1 MPREFEL
8 ATYQSECEAFTYRA
22 IYHALSIVCDKVK
35 KEWEEIFEE
44 LAKKGESFWNNVE
57 LSMLF
62 SQYLNWKLP
71 AFLPEPLI

>member
-1 MPREFEL
+1 MPRGFEL
-8 ATYQSECEAFTYRA
+8 ATYQSECEAFAYRA
-22 IYHALSIVCDKVK
+22 IFHALSIVCDKVK

-62 SQYLNWKLP
+62 SQYLNWKLL
-71 AFLPEPLI
+71 AFLPEPPI